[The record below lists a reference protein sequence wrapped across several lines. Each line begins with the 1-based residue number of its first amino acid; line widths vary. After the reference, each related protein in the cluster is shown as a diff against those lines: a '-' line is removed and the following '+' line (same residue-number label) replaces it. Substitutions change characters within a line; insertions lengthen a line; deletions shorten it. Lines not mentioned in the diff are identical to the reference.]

1 MPSTQTG
8 QFISITTPLGD
19 DVLLLQSFTGQ
30 EGISQLFHFQLELFS
45 QKAPIKLESII
56 GQNVTVNMI
65 LTDGST
71 RYFNGFVSQFAQ
83 TSQDSQFTY
92 YQAEM
97 VPWLWF
103 LSQTSDCRIFENK
116 TVPEIV
122 MQIFQEFGFRD
133 FRIALQGTYER
144 LDVAMQYHET
154 EFNFISRL
162 MEQEGMFYFFEH
174 EQGKHT
180 LVITDQPAAHPALPG
195 TPTVSYQPEDA
206 SGAGRDVVT
215 RFALK
220 HEWRPGKYAMN
231 DYNFELP
238 STDLE
243 VASASRVEVGG
254 NRRYELYEYPG
265 DYRRKAQGESLARIR
280 MQEVESISLVVSGT
294 STCRGMAAGYR
305 FTLTGHDRQ
314 DLNQTYVITKVQ
326 HEAKGNNG
334 AGAGGTATYT
344 NDFIA
349 VPDSVPFRSLRVTP
363 EPVVRGPE
371 TGAVVGPKGE
381 EIFVDE
387 YGRVKVQFHWDR
399 QGKNDENSSGWI
411 RVVQPWAGKQW
422 GTLFIPRVGD
432 EVVIEFL
439 HGDLRRPVVVGSL
452 YNGEDRPPVSLPAGQ
467 TITTIKSSSAKGGG
481 GSNEMRFEDKK
492 GSEEIYLH
500 GQRDWRTV
508 VEHDQYETIGNNK
521 TVEVGG
527 NRTETVGRVQT
538 LTIGAAFQV
547 TVGAAMNERVGSDK
561 QVNVGGNLSET
572 AGKDLRL
579 NIGVDGRLTIG
590 RNLSLAAG
598 NGITVEA
605 QKAVTISAADG
616 LTLKC
621 GQAAIVLKKNG
632 DISITGKEIL
642 VKGSG
647 DIILKGQKIL
657 QN

>member
-1 MPSTQTG
+1 M
-8 QFISITTPLGD
+8 
-19 DVLLLQSFTGQ
+19 
-30 EGISQLFHFQLELFS
+30 
-45 QKAPIKLESII
+45 
-56 GQNVTVNMI
+56 
-65 LTDGST
+65 
-71 RYFNGFVSQFAQ
+71 
-83 TSQDSQFTY
+83 
-92 YQAEM
+92 
-97 VPWLWF
+97 
-103 LSQTSDCRIFENK
+103 
-116 TVPEIV
+116 
-122 MQIFQEFGFRD
+122 
-133 FRIALQGTYER
+133 
-144 LDVAMQYHET
+144 
-154 EFNFISRL
+154 
-162 MEQEGMFYFFEH
+162 
-174 EQGKHT
+174 
-180 LVITDQPAAHPALPG
+180 
-195 TPTVSYQPEDA
+195 
-206 SGAGRDVVT
+206 
-215 RFALK
+215 
-220 HEWRPGKYAMN
+220 
-231 DYNFELP
+231 
-238 STDLE
+238 
-243 VASASRVEVGG
+243 
-254 NRRYELYEYPG
+254 
-265 DYRRKAQGESLARIR
+265 
-280 MQEVESISLVVSGT
+280 
-294 STCRGMAAGYR
+294 
-305 FTLTGHDRQ
+305 
-314 DLNQTYVITKVQ
+314 
-326 HEAKGNNG
+326 
-334 AGAGGTATYT
+334 
-344 NDFIA
+344 
-349 VPDSVPFRSLRVTP
+349 
-363 EPVVRGPE
+363 
-371 TGAVVGPKGE
+371 GPKGE
-381 EIFVDE
+381 EVFVDE